1 MGAAESSATDR
12 GESCLVMPLC
22 LLGQLP
28 PGLHW
33 MTDDREAPE
42 KKEFASVLAVKSLE
56 ESGAFKHPVSET
68 RANKFSGRKR
78 KHTAKIEVSALVR
91 IK

>member
-1 MGAAESSATDR
+1 
-12 GESCLVMPLC
+12 MPLC

-42 KKEFASVLAVKSLE
+42 KKEFASVL
-56 ESGAFKHPVSET
+56 
-68 RANKFSGRKR
+68 SGRPLEGCR
-78 KHTAKIEVSALVR
+78 AFRQAGSEMHTKGSARQKCRFSALLW
-91 IK
+91 IKQISE

>member
-1 MGAAESSATDR
+1 
-12 GESCLVMPLC
+12 MPLC

-42 KKEFASVLAVKSLE
+42 KKEFASVLSGKSPE
-56 ESGAFKHPVSET
+56 ERGAFKQAGSEMHT
-68 RANKFSGRKR
+68 KGSARQNAGFSSAQEKANK
-78 KHTAKIEVSALVR
+78 
-91 IK
+91 

>member
-1 MGAAESSATDR
+1 
-12 GESCLVMPLC
+12 MPLC

-42 KKEFASVLAVKSLE
+42 KKEFASVLSGKSLE
-56 ESGAFKHPVSET
+56 EGRAFKQAGSEM
-68 RANKFSGRKR
+68 
-78 KHTAKIEVSALVR
+78 HTKGSAWQKMQVSALLW
-91 IK
+91 IKQISE